1 MFTNLLQI
9 YSNHCFN
16 CFIRNYFRSLDVV
29 LDKLL
34 MKFNIPNLLN
44 FYFYKLFLKN
54 LPQT

>member
-9 YSNHCFN
+9 YSNR
-16 CFIRNYFRSLDVV
+16 CFIRNYFRPLDVV

-34 MKFNIPNLLN
+34 MKFNIQNLLN